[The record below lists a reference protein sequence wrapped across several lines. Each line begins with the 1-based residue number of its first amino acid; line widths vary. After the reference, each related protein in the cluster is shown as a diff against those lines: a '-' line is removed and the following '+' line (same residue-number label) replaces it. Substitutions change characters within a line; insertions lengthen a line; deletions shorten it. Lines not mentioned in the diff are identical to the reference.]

1 MFKRTDIASSK
12 GHEGATGTP
21 PGLLLVVSSPSGA
34 GKTTLSRRL
43 LRTHDELRFSVS
55 YTTRPQRRGEQNGV
69 DYHFVSDEEFD
80 RMIAADAFAE
90 WCWVHGRRYGTALS
104 SVGSALL
111 AGQQILLDVD
121 YQGAAKLAARFP
133 VEARLVFILPPSF
146 AVLAERLR
154 GRGTDAASIVEQR
167 LQKAREELRQFRQYH
182 YLVMNSEVDR
192 AFAELDAIFLV
203 EQARVRGQ
211 SGTLPLPLQEL
222 AASCRLE
229 ARTPLAEQVLASAE
243 REALFPSLPTACAV
257 DQ

>member
-1 MFKRTDIASSK
+1 MSQERKSGDA
-12 GHEGATGTP
+12 EQAMTGTTAR

-43 LRTHDELRFSVS
+43 LKTHDELRFSVS

-80 RMIAADAFAE
+80 RMIAGDAFAE
-90 WCWVHGRRYGTALS
+90 WCWVHGWRYGTALAT
-104 SVGSALL
+104 VGSALQ
-111 AGQQILLDVD
+111 AGQQVLLDVD

-154 GRGTDAASIVEQR
+154 GRGTDAATIVEQR
-167 LQKAREELRQFRQYH
+167 LQKAREELRQYSKYH
-182 YLVMNSEVDR
+182 YLVMNSDVDR

-203 EQARVRGQ
+203 EQARVRG
-211 SGTLPLPLQEL
+211 SVTTRAVAEL
-222 AASCRLE
+222 AAQCRLE
-229 ARTPLAEQVLASAE
+229 ARASLGEQVLASAE
-243 REALFPSLPTACAV
+243 REALRVELPAACAV

>member
-1 MFKRTDIASSK
+1 MSQELVR
-12 GHEGATGTP
+12 GTVDQAKAGTQAR

-43 LRTHDELRFSVS
+43 LKTHDELRFSVS
-55 YTTRPQRRGEQNGV
+55 YTTRPQRRGEQNGI

-90 WCWVHGRRYGTALS
+90 WCWVHGRRYGTALAT
-104 SVGSALL
+104 VGAALQ
-111 AGQQILLDVD
+111 AGQQVLLDVD

-154 GRGTDAASIVEQR
+154 GRGTDAATIVEQR
-167 LQKAREELRQFRQYH
+167 LQKAREELRQYRQYH
-182 YLVMNSEVDR
+182 YLVMNGEVDR
-192 AFAELDAIFLV
+192 AFSELDAIFLV
-203 EQARVRGQ
+203 EQARVLGR
-211 SGTLPLPLQEL
+211 SATSALTDL
-222 AASCRLE
+222 AAQCRLE
-229 ARTPLAEQVLASAE
+229 ARASLAEQVLASAE
-243 REALFPSLPTACAV
+243 REALRAELPAACAV

>member
-1 MFKRTDIASSK
+1 MSQEPEHVSADLAISRTQDRQ
-12 GHEGATGTP
+12 
-21 PGLLLVVSSPSGA
+21 GLLLVVSSPSGA

-90 WCWVHGRRYGTALS
+90 WCWVHGRRYGTALAT
-104 SVGSALL
+104 VGAALSD
-111 AGQQILLDVD
+111 GQQVLLDVD

-167 LQKAREELRQFRQYH
+167 LQKAREELRQYRQYH
-182 YLVMNSEVDR
+182 YLVMNGDVER
-192 AFAELDAIFLV
+192 AFGELDAIFLV
-203 EQARVRGQ
+203 EQARVLHTSQPPTVRD
-211 SGTLPLPLQEL
+211 L
-222 AASCRLE
+222 AAQCRLE
-229 ARTPLAEQVLASAE
+229 VRASLAEQVLASAE
-243 REALFPSLPTACAV
+243 REAFRTDLPTARAV
-257 DQ
+257 DE